1 MDRMLR
7 PPLETVFRRREHDEP
22 VDDRRLRRAR
32 DSGEVVRIGPGS
44 YTHTEAWASLR
55 PGARHAQRVWESA
68 ARLGPGQ
75 VFSHYAAAALHGIE
89 CLGRLPD
96 LVDVSVDRSVGTRT
110 RGRIRRHSRAIDDVS
125 LQRWGS
131 HFVTTAAQTAIDL
144 AAVAPFTQ
152 GVAILDQALWRRRP
166 GGPLAT
172 RAEIDRAAAA
182 VTGRGSA
189 RVRRAVEFATD
200 ASDSVRESQSRVV
213 LHLLGFPAPVLQA
226 RFILDSGHVA
236 FTDFFWPAHRHIG
249 EFDGVDKYIDPEQR
263 RGLTP
268 EQVLVAE
275 KDRED
280 SLRRQVAAFSRW
292 RTPML
297 TRPRLL
303 YDLLTAAGL
312 PSTAPRPGR

>member
-7 PPLETVFRRREHDEP
+7 PPLETVFRRREHEEP

-44 YTHTEAWASLR
+44 YTPAQVWASLR
-55 PGARHAQRVWESA
+55 PSARHAQRVWESA
-68 ARLGPGQ
+68 ARLAPGQ

-89 CLGRLPD
+89 CLGDLPD

-110 RGRIRRHSRAIDDVS
+110 RGHIRRHSRAIDDIS
-125 LQRWGS
+125 LQRWES
-131 HFVTTAAQTAIDL
+131 HFVTTPAQTAIDL
-144 AAVAPFTQ
+144 AAAAPFTQ
-152 GVAILDQALWRRRP
+152 GVAILDQALWLRRS

-172 RAEIDRAAAA
+172 RAELDHAASA

-213 LHLLGFPAPVLQA
+213 LDLLGFPAPVLQA
-226 RFILDSGHVA
+226 RFTLDNGPAA
-236 FTDFFWPAHRHIG
+236 FTDFFWPEHRHIG
-249 EFDGVDKYIDPEQR
+249 EFDGIDKYIDPDLR

-268 EQVLVAE
+268 EQIFVAE

-280 SLRRQVAAFSRW
+280 SLRRQVRAFSRW

-297 TRPRLL
+297 MRPRLL

-312 PSTAPRPGR
+312 PTTSPRPGR